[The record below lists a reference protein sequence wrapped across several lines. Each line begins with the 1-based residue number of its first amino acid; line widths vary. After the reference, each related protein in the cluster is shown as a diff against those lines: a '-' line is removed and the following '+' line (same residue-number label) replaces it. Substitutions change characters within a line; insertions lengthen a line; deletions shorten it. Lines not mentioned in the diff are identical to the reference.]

1 MIFLISVAIILSGP
15 DFDVN
20 YLLVPSTEMFS
31 SANLIVGILCLIV
44 FPLIKDMLFGNASIG
59 KRIMR
64 LKVINADTGNSP
76 SIISLIIRNITFYIP
91 PVELFSFLAN
101 NGMTI
106 GDKISHTT
114 VVDRSKTNFDI

>member
-1 MIFLISVAIILSGP
+1 MAFIIDWNLIFLISVATILSGP

-91 PVELFSFLAN
+91 PVELFPFF
-101 NGMTI
+101 G
-106 GDKISHTT
+106 K
-114 VVDRSKTNFDI
+114 